1 MATSRVVPIK
11 MAQMKV
17 TQVQGSSIP
26 AFQDTKWQKPIRS
39 KKPPRRTHACSA
51 AKQSSVLYR
60 RCEVDR
66 EMKAAHE
73 NLEQRKR

>member
-1 MATSRVVPIK
+1 MATSRVVPMK
-11 MAQMKV
+11 MTQMKV
-17 TQVQGSSIP
+17 TQVRGSSIP
-26 AFQDTKWQKPIRS
+26 AFQDNWQKPIRS